1 MKNLLFSLIAIGMLV
16 VACKKPAEASV
27 ATINFMEPVV
37 GDTIAFGQELHCEGT
52 VLGNGELHGYTLTM
66 INLSNNQ
73 TVYSASSAAHAESYV
88 FHEHWVNNVTD
99 TATIKVLLEVE
110 LDHDGNKSAKE
121 INVVCL
127 PN

>member
-1 MKNLLFSLIAIGMLV
+1 MKNLLFSLIAVGILV
-16 VACKKPAEASV
+16 VACKKQAEASV
-27 ATINFMEPVV
+27 ATINFIEPTV
-37 GDTIAFGQELHCEGT
+37 GDTIAFGEELHCEGT

-66 INLSNNQ
+66 VNLLNNQ
-73 TVYSASSAAHAESYV
+73 TVYSASSSAHAESYV

-121 INVVCL
+121 LNVVCL

>member
-1 MKNLLFSLIAIGMLV
+1 MKKLLYSLILISLFAFS
-16 VACKKPAEASV
+16 CEKHTEAST
-27 ATINFMEPVV
+27 ATINFIEPII
-37 GDTIAFGQELHCEGT
+37 GDTIAFGEELHCEGT

-66 INLSNNQ
+66 VNLLNNQ
-73 TVYSASSAAHAESYV
+73 TVYSTSSSAHAESYV

-121 INVVCL
+121 LNVVCL

>member
-1 MKNLLFSLIAIGMLV
+1 MKKLLYSLILISLFAFS
-16 VACKKPAEASV
+16 CKKPAEASV
-27 ATINFMEPVV
+27 ATINFIEPTV
-37 GDTIAFGQELHCEGT
+37 GDTIAFGEELHCEGT

-66 INLSNNQ
+66 VNLLNNQ
-73 TVYSASSAAHAESYV
+73 TVYSASSSAHAESYV

-110 LDHDGNKSAKE
+110 LDHDGNKSTKE
-121 INVVCL
+121 LNVVCL